1 MQDTLLN
8 LIEPEFEESF
18 QELTDSLEDVVL
30 FCDEQGVV
38 MKNSVGARNFWKID
52 VTGKPL
58 WSLLHIEAKDIN
70 EMLSLYPPGKTC
82 RVSLLEKGDC
92 NIWVIPIPK
101 LLAPKGGFVA
111 TVTPLTELQATYEG
125 HLQDN
130 IIARK
135 DSFKLFAALFDAA
148 PDSTILAD
156 EHLTILSANPKAIKQ
171 FGLSAIEDNAV
182 SFFSIIK
189 NSLKQVVLSGIAGLT
204 GGQVW
209 CDELVAVNLP
219 HDEIPVLVTI
229 KQVRLSDQLLFQI
242 ILKDLSIRNELEEN
256 LKDREEE
263 LESMDNTLRTVLRTV
278 DEEKQEVREEVLE
291 QVKQYLLPTIDIIA
305 EVSSQDLRRSY
316 SGILKSHLEEFSE
329 SSAEVAD
336 ELLALSTRQLEI
348 CKLIRVGMKGRDISE
363 LLNIS
368 FETLQSHR
376 KNIRKKLKL
385 CGTKISLTTYL
396 ANRVDL
402 DSE

>member
-30 FCDEQGVV
+30 FCDDQGIVI
-38 MKNSVGARNFWKID
+38 KNSVGARKFWEIN
-52 VTGKPL
+52 VTGQPL
-58 WSLLHIEAKDIN
+58 WFLLNMPVGNIN
-70 EMLSLYPPGKTC
+70 EMLSHHPPGKTG
-82 RVSLLEKGDC
+82 RISLLSRGEC
-92 NIWVIPIPK
+92 NLWVMPIPK

-111 TVTPLTELQATYEG
+111 TVTPLTELQETYEG
-125 HLQDN
+125 HLQDS

-171 FGLSAIEDNAV
+171 FGLSDIEENTV
-182 SFFSIIK
+182 SFLSIIK
-189 NSLKQVVLSGIAGLT
+189 NSLKPVVLSGIANLT
-204 GGQVW
+204 GGHVW
-209 CDELVAVNLP
+209 CGELIAINRP
-219 HDEIPVLVTI
+219 NEEIPILITI
-229 KQVRLSDQLLFQI
+229 KQVRLSDQLLFQV
-242 ILKDLSIRNELEEN
+242 ILKDVSIRTELEEN

-278 DEEKQEVREEVLE
+278 DEGKQEVREEVLE

-316 SGILKSHLEEFSE
+316 SGILKSHLEDFSE
-329 SSAEVAD
+329 SSAEVSD

-348 CKLIRVGMKGRDISE
+348 CKLIRVGMKGREISE

-402 DSE
+402 DPV

>member
-30 FCDEQGVV
+30 FCDDQGVV
-38 MKNSVGARNFWKID
+38 IKNSVGARNFWKID
-52 VTGKPL
+52 VTGKSL
-58 WSLLHIEAKDIN
+58 WSLLNIAAKDIN
-70 EMLSLYPPGKTC
+70 EMLSLYHPGKTC

-92 NIWVIPIPK
+92 NIWLIPIPK

-111 TVTPLTELQATYEG
+111 TVTPLTELQETYEG

-148 PDSTILAD
+148 PDPTILAD
-156 EHLTILSANPKAIKQ
+156 EDFTILSANPKAIKQ
-171 FGLSAIEDNAV
+171 FGLSGIEDDAV

-189 NSLKQVVLSGIAGLT
+189 KSLKQIVLSGIADLT
-204 GGQVW
+204 GGKVW
-209 CDELVAVNLP
+209 CGELVAINRP
-219 HDEIPVLVTI
+219 NEEIPVLVTI
-229 KQVRLSDQLLFQI
+229 KQVRLSDQLLFQV
-242 ILKDLSIRNELEEN
+242 ILKDLSIRTELEEN

-316 SGILKSHLEEFSE
+316 SGILKTHLEEFSE
-329 SSAEVAD
+329 SSTEVSD

-348 CKLIRVGMKGRDISE
+348 CKLIRVGMKGREISE

-376 KNIRKKLKL
+376 KNIRKKLNL

-402 DSE
+402 DLE